1 MPPPKSHKK
10 ITTAQ
15 KETLKLWI
23 ADGAKYEKHW
33 AFIAVTAVKVPTAV
47 EIPKANAEL
56 LKWPKNPIDWFIL
69 QTLTQ
74 GYQND
79 RDQDMYPFRDWVIA
93 AFNKNMRFDQFT
105 IEQLAGDL
113 LPGATLEQ
121 KIATGF
127 HRNHRVN
134 TEGGV
139 IPAEFVAEYTADRV
153 ETTAEVWLG
162 QTFNCTRC
170 HDHKFDPFTQR
181 DFYSMKAFFSNVGEQ
196 GEGALDT
203 VTLSS
208 PELENKI
215 APLQK
220 EVVAL
225 QEKLSKQKVTDT
237 DIRVWAGS
245 PCRTRRRA

>member
-1 MPPPKSHKK
+1 MPANRNSLVESGDAH
-10 ITTAQ
+10 I
-15 KETLKLWI
+15 
-23 ADGAKYEKHW
+23 
-33 AFIAVTAVKVPTAV
+33 VTAWFRRSTSSTAR
-47 EIPKANAEL
+47 
-56 LKWPKNPIDWFIL
+56 
-69 QTLTQ
+69 T
-74 GYQND
+74 
-79 RDQDMYPFRDWVIA
+79 A
-93 AFNKNMRFDQFT
+93 ASRT
-105 IEQLAGDL
+105 SA
-113 LPGATLEQ
+113 
-121 KIATGF
+121 
-127 HRNHRVN
+127 
-134 TEGGV
+134 

-245 PCRTRRRA
+245 PCSTRRRA